1 MGKPVPGGML
11 GIDVSHWQGDIDWT
25 AVAQGP
31 VQGEK
36 VLFAYAKSSTGVTGR
51 DKRWVQNAVGA
62 TAAGIPFGGYHW
74 IRPGFNDPIKEADNF
89 CDALQAALD
98 AGAKLDLAPMVDL
111 EEKPAEGATASSTIA
126 YLDAC
131 CERILQRTGRRPI
144 VYVGSNYAAQYLGR
158 SKLSWPIWV
167 PQYNTPSCNYDPD
180 TDAPNTLNDT
190 TYGWAVWQYCSK
202 GSVPGIKGDVD
213 LNVLRPGYEGAIF
226 RRGSGGSGL
235 GSGLLLVAAL
245 AAAVFLASR
254 RA

>member
-11 GIDVSHWQGDIDWT
+11 GIDVSHWQGDIDWA
-25 AVAQGP
+25 AVAKGP
-31 VQGEK
+31 VQGEQ
-36 VLFAYAKSSTGVTGR
+36 VRFAYAKASTGATGR

-111 EEKPAEGATASSTIA
+111 EEKPADGSTADSTIA

-131 CERILQRTGRRPI
+131 CDRIQQRTGRRPI
-144 VYVGSNYAAQYLGR
+144 VYTGSSYAASYLDR
-158 SKLSWPIWV
+158 RPLAHPIWIA
-167 PQYNTPSCNYDPD
+167 QYNTPSCNYDPD
-180 TDAPNTLNDT
+180 TDAPNKLNDT
-190 TYGWAVWQYCSK
+190 TYNWSVWQYCSK
-202 GSVPGIKGDVD
+202 GSVPGIDGNVD

-226 RRGSGGSGL
+226 RKGSDL
-235 GSGLLLVAAL
+235 GSGLLLAAVL
-245 AAAVFLASR
+245 AGAVFLASR

>member
-11 GIDVSHWQGDIDWT
+11 GIDVSHWQGDIDWS
-25 AVAQGP
+25 AVAKGP
-31 VQGEK
+31 VQGER
-36 VLFAYAKSSTGVTGR
+36 VGFAYAKASTGVTGR

-74 IRPGFNDPIKEADNF
+74 IRPGFNDPIEEADNF

-98 AGAKLDLAPMVDL
+98 AGARLDLAPMVDL
-111 EEKPAEGATASSTIA
+111 EEKPAEGATADSTIA

-131 CERILQRTGRRPI
+131 CERIFQRTGRRPI

-202 GSVPGIKGDVD
+202 GSVPGIDGNVD

-226 RRGSGGSGL
+226 RKGSDL
-235 GSGLLLVAAL
+235 GSGLLLAAVL
-245 AAAVFLASR
+245 AGAVFLASR